1 MGRGRGA
8 AVRTAGRLH
17 WPLLLTCTLLL
28 LGVGCGR
35 DEERG
40 PSSITVSYPGDER
53 VFGPHWDMP
62 AKFLIFLPLVSL
74 DEDGNLEGRLARRW
88 EHSADFRTWTIHLR
102 TDAQW
107 HDGVPVTAHDVK
119 FTHDL
124 LAHPDVLWE
133 LPGAATVDVLDDST
147 FRVTLRQSF
156 ANPLST
162 WTVYYPKHLLEKL
175 EPREFARWDFWTRP
189 VGNGPYRYVRHSP
202 QTFIEVEADPN
213 YFGEKPKIQRVI
225 LKLTSNT
232 GLTDL
237 LSGEVDAAAYLSSTE
252 KLKVASDPKFAVY
265 HEVYGDQLRAIAW
278 NQRHPALRDA
288 RVRRAFTLA
297 INRRELLG
305 VLNLP
310 QDLPIADVLS
320 TVRQFR
326 RGELPEPLPH
336 DPVRAR
342 ELLELAG
349 WRDENGDG
357 TRERHG
363 KALTFRMLIS
373 TEEEPEAILVQ
384 AALRRIGARV
394 EIDRLDLNL
403 VRRRIRAGEFDATIR
418 TFGNELTGNFGQL
431 KMFGPESPIGY
442 RNPRVSELLEA
453 ARGTLHPDSLDA
465 IYRSLMPIFQAELP
479 MTFLHSGVLH
489 VAVRRRVRGLS
500 SPYRAEPTVWM
511 EHLWLEDE
519 RR

>member
-1 MGRGRGA
+1 MS
-8 AVRTAGRLH
+8 TAGRLH
-17 WPLLLTCTLLL
+17 WPLLLACTLLL
-28 LGVGCGR
+28 LGIGCGR

-53 VFGPHWDMP
+53 VFGPYWEMP
-62 AKFLIFLPLVSL
+62 AKFLVFLPLVAL
-74 DEDGNLEGRLARRW
+74 DEHGELEGRLARQW
-88 EHSADFRTWTIHLR
+88 EHSPDYRSWTIHLR
-102 TDAQW
+102 TDVRW

-124 LAHPDVLWE
+124 FAHPDVLWDR
-133 LPGAATVDVLDDST
+133 PGSSTVEVRNDST
-147 FRVTLRQSF
+147 YTVSYGESV
-156 ANPLST
+156 AAPLST
-162 WTVYYPKHLLEKL
+162 WRVYYPKHLLEKL
-175 EPREFARWDFWTRP
+175 PPKAFAQWDFWTRP
-189 VGNGPYRYVRHSP
+189 VGNGPYRYVKHVP
-202 QTFIEVEADPN
+202 QTFVELEADSN
-213 YFGEKPKIQRVI
+213 YFGEKPRIQRVI

-252 KLKVASDPKFAVY
+252 KLKVSRDPRFAVY
-265 HEVYGDQLRAIAW
+265 HEAFDDQLRAIAW
-278 NQRHPALRDA
+278 NQKHPALRDA

-310 QDLPIADVLS
+310 QDLPIVDVLS
-320 TVRQFR
+320 TSRQFR
-326 RGELPEPLPH
+326 RGRLPEPLPH
-336 DPVRAR
+336 DPARAR

-349 WRDENGDG
+349 WRDEDGDG
-357 TRERHG
+357 MRERHG

-373 TEEEPEAILVQ
+373 TEEEPEAIFVQ
-384 AALRRIGARV
+384 DALRRIGARM
-394 EIDRLDLNL
+394 EIYRLDLNL

-418 TFGNELTGNFGQL
+418 TFGNELDGNFGQL

-442 RNPRVSELLEA
+442 RNPRVWKLLEA
-453 ARGTLHPDSLDA
+453 ARRTLHPDSLDA
-465 IYRSLMPIFQAELP
+465 IYRNLMPIFQADLP
-479 MTFLHSGVLH
+479 TTFLHPGVLH
-489 VAVRRRVRGLS
+489 VAARRRVRGLS

-519 RR
+519 R